1 MKLTLII
8 IAAILSSAPTAAF
21 GAHGQ
26 SRKNVNA
33 AGRAPKPGARTRAT
47 TVLTKAGKIVA
58 TPSGLVYV
66 VTRQTKG
73 LLPRPG
79 QRVVV
84 NYTGLLTSGLKFDS
98 SLDRGQPFVFELGR
112 GRVIK
117 GWDEGIGRLR
127 VGEQATLIIPPEL
140 GYGASRPG
148 HPIPPN
154 ATLIFNVE
162 LVGIEEEPAAQK

>member
-21 GAHGQ
+21 GAQGQ
-26 SRKNVNA
+26 ARKNVNTT
-33 AGRAPKPGARTRAT
+33 GRGTKPGVQTRAT
-47 TVLTKAGKIVA
+47 TVLTKSGKIVA
-58 TPSGLVYV
+58 TPSGLTYV

-79 QRVVV
+79 QRVIV
-84 NYTGLLTSGLKFDS
+84 NYTGILTNGLKFDS

-112 GRVIK
+112 GQVIK
-117 GWDEGIGRLR
+117 GWDEGIGRLH

-154 ATLIFNVE
+154 ATLIFVVE
-162 LVGIEEEPAAQK
+162 LIGIEGEPAAK